1 VLVLILLGEIIEREE
16 ESKVLIEELRDK
28 VLRRI
33 RGAEADQREVRNR
46 LTCAWGEICVTVH
59 CYMANARVLIVIVW
73 LQAIVMLFNE
83 VDSDGSGYI
92 NRLELKDM
100 LVALHLHYRW

>member
-33 RGAEADQREVRNR
+33 RGAEADQRAVRIR
-46 LTCAWGEICVTVH
+46 LTCAWGEISETEACPYCSCVV
-59 CYMANARVLIVIVW
+59 V
-73 LQAIVMLFNE
+73 
-83 VDSDGSGYI
+83 G
-92 NRLELKDM
+92 K
-100 LVALHLHYRW
+100 LVAGDCNALQ